1 MPESCLDNVTRFP
14 CKRTTYRQLLIN
26 KHISYFFSLETYRL
40 FPPFPVPIKASVNSR
55 ITALHFIYMI
65 YCM

>member
-1 MPESCLDNVTRFP
+1 MPESCLDNVTRFA

-26 KHISYFFSLETYRL
+26 KNILVIFSLQTYRL

-55 ITALHFIYMI
+55 TPALHFTYMI